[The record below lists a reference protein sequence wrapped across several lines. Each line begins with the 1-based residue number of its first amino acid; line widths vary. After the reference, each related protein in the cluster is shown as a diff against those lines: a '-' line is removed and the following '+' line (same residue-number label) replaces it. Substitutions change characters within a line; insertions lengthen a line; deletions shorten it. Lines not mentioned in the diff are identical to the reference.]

1 MSEITLPAS
10 AEPATEPVTIDIVTA
25 VADTKGVDPT
35 ELPPLYYAIDPDAI
49 DQLFQS
55 QVQNESLR
63 VQFTFAGCDVTISS
77 DRQVTVTVTPSDA
90 DCESSL
96 EA

>member
-1 MSEITLPAS
+1 MSEITLSAS
-10 AEPATEPVTIDIVTA
+10 AEPSTESVSIDIVTA
-25 VADTKGVDPT
+25 VADARGVDPT

-63 VQFTFAGCDVTISS
+63 VQFTFAGCNVTISS
-77 DRQVTVTVTPSDA
+77 DGQVTVTPTDA